1 MTGNETVSTA
11 NEAAPGRTHRRRFL
25 WNLVKVIIALG
36 MVSIAFAW
44 AFLSPTLVEQ
54 YVVSR
59 GEVVAEVMGTGT
71 LEARISA
78 TISPK
83 ISGRIVAVLVDQGD
97 RVDAGQVL
105 FRLDDSDLKRQV
117 EIAENTLTSSHRAVE
132 RQHADVERATAALAL
147 ARIEYR
153 RVEELIPK
161 ESATSIELDRV
172 TESLHIAEA
181 DLRRAE
187 AALAETT
194 SQVAVAESTVDYQRA
209 RLADTV
215 VTAPFGG
222 LIAHRDRDP
231 GAVVVPGTSVLL
243 LLSLDE
249 LWISAWV
256 DETVMARLQ
265 PGQPAHVVFRSEPG
279 KSYPGHVTR
288 LGREADRETREF
300 LVDVRVEA
308 LPENWAVG
316 QRAEAYIETARA
328 TDVLTVPP
336 CAIVWRS
343 AQPGTFVEN
352 RGRAVWRA
360 LRLGLRGKDGIEAH
374 EGLAAGERIIVP
386 IGAPPSTLHNGQR
399 VEVR

>member
-1 MTGNETVSTA
+1 MAENASASNA
-11 NEAAPGRTHRRRFL
+11 NDVQATRSRGRRRV
-25 WNLVKVIIALG
+25 WNGLKVAVALG
-36 MVSIAFAW
+36 VAGIAMYWMRFAPVPVTD
-44 AFLSPTLVEQ
+44 F
-54 YVVSR
+54 VVKPGLIS
-59 GEVVAEVMGTGT
+59 AEVMGTGT

-132 RQHADVERATAALAL
+132 RQHAEIERAAASLSL

-187 AALAETT
+187 AALAEST

-231 GAVVVPGTSVLL
+231 GAVVVPGAGVLL

-249 LWISAWV
+249 LWIRAWV
-256 DETVMARLQ
+256 DETEMARLQ
-265 PGQPAHVVFRSEPG
+265 PEQPARVSFRSEPG

-300 LVDVRVEA
+300 LVDVRVDA

-316 QRAEAYIETARA
+316 QRAEVYIETARV
-328 TDVLTVPP
+328 TDALAVP
-336 CAIVWRS
+336 ARAVIWW
-343 AQPGTFVEN
+343 N
-352 RGRAVWRA
+352 GRAGAFVDQSGCAAWRE
-360 LRLGLRGKDGIEAH
+360 LRLGLHGAEVVEVQ
-374 EGLAAGERIIVP
+374 EGLAAGERIVLP
-386 IGAPPSTLHNGQR
+386 RDAAAKLRDGQR
-399 VEVR
+399 VKVR